1 MSKIILWLGFILSIV
16 LLTYGIFISQSA
28 KLFPIV
34 LWSIIFLGSGY
45 KLFFS
50 PAKR

>member
-1 MSKIILWLGFILSIV
+1 MSKAILWIGFIASLVFLPLALLNV
-16 LLTYGIFISQSA
+16 LNG
-28 KLFPIV
+28 KMFPVI

-50 PAKR
+50 PAKK